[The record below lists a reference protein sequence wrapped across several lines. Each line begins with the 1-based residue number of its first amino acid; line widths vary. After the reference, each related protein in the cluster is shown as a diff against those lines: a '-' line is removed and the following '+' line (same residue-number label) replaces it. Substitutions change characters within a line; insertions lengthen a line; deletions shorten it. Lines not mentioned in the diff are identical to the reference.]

1 MSSLKD
7 SSLDHQ
13 TQEQQQPYSGEGN
26 GCDGNYNTVT
36 EVGWYILGE
45 DQQQVGPYVFSE
57 LCEHFLNGY
66 LLEST
71 LVWSEG
77 RSEWQPFSS
86 IPELMS
92 GISQQGSDYSR
103 AALSYNDNKGEKL
116 QEVRGASL
124 GSVGLRNAS
133 HSSNEQKTNS
143 SSLVS
148 SNDDEDEFEKW
159 QREVKEAEAEAE
171 RLKNGSLSGNTADDF
186 GIDDSDRI
194 LSPPDGED
202 EFTDDDG
209 TTYKW
214 DRSLRAW
221 VPQIKKNITEGYEV
235 ARDSIAEFLGCGLDE
250 WPKSVSGVKCRETIG
265 LIRFFVSKEKWG
277 LGSSDMINR
286 VCKNNWTWRI
296 PREESTPFG
305 GPFYEEAKIIF
316 SVDNILKIITHCQ
329 PKFWRRFVSCDQRFL
344 FLEKAVS
351 NDHLCDHGKSEI
363 SSETF
368 ISIFPNLFIFFK
380 KKELAYLPVDNL
392 SIVSGQYGVEQM
404 TFHEQEEVFLN
415 VNAADASLKDE
426 VTGTGE
432 VIESQHSNKRKLQD
446 EQADK
451 DKQADKKEANKAPD
465 SWFELKVNTHVYVT
479 GLPDD
484 VTAAEVVEVFSKCGV
499 IKEDPE
505 TKKPRVKIY
514 VDKETRRIK
523 GDALVTYLKEPSV
536 DLAMQILDGTPLR
549 PGGTIP
555 MSVTQAKFEQK
566 GDRFIS
572 KQVDSKKKRKLKKV
586 EDKLLGWGGRDDA
599 KVSIPATVVLRQ
611 MFTLS
616 EMRADESLRSE
627 LEVDVREECEKL
639 GPVDSV
645 KVCENNP
652 HGVVLVKFKD
662 RKDARSCIELMN
674 GRWFGGRQIDA
685 SEDDG
690 LINHALVRDHDEDA
704 ARLEQFGAELEAD

>member
-7 SSLDHQ
+7 SSVDRQ
-13 TQEQQQPYSGEGN
+13 TQQQQQPYSGEGN
-26 GCDGNYNTVT
+26 GSVGNYNTVV

-77 RSEWQPFSS
+77 RSEWQPLSS

-103 AALSYNDNKGEKL
+103 AALSYNDNKREKL
-116 QEVRGASL
+116 QEVRGATL
-124 GSVGLRNAS
+124 ESVGLRNGS
-133 HSSNEQKTNS
+133 HSSNEQKTNYS
-143 SSLVS
+143 TLVS

-214 DRSLRAW
+214 DRSIRAW
-221 VPQIKKNITEGYEV
+221 VPQSIVIKIKKNITEGYEV
-235 ARDSIAEFLGCGLDE
+235 ARNSIAEFLGCGLDE
-250 WPKSVSGVKCRETIG
+250 WPKSVSGFKCREIVG
-265 LIRFFVSKEKWG
+265 LTRLFVSKEQLG

-286 VCKNNWTWRI
+286 
-296 PREESTPFG
+296 S
-305 GPFYEEAKIIF
+305 
-316 SVDNILKIITHCQ
+316 
-329 PKFWRRFVSCDQRFL
+329 
-344 FLEKAVS
+344 
-351 NDHLCDHGKSEI
+351 
-363 SSETF
+363 
-368 ISIFPNLFIFFK
+368 
-380 KKELAYLPVDNL
+380 DNL
-392 SIVSGQYGVEQM
+392 SIVSGQYGLEQM

-415 VNAADASLKDE
+415 VNAADASMKDE
-426 VTGTGE
+426 ATGTGE
-432 VIESQHSNKRKLQD
+432 
-446 EQADK
+446 
-451 DKQADKKEANKAPD
+451 EANKAPD

-484 VTAAEVVEVFSKCGV
+484 VTAAE
-499 IKEDPE
+499 DPE

-514 VDKETRRIK
+514 IDKETGRIK

-566 GDRFIS
+566 GNRFIS

-586 EDKLLGWGGRDDA
+586 EDKILGWGRFFFNVLKGYALLILFHERGRDDV

-616 EMRADESLRSE
+616 EMRVSLEPSMVWMGLPAKADESIRSE

-662 RKDARSCIELMN
+662 RKDARSCIEVMN

-690 LINHALVRDHDEDA
+690 LINHALIRDHDDA